1 MIDYYELVTDDSRP
15 TTRNQT
21 RDLPMTDRIHN
32 FSAGPAVLPEPV
44 LRKAQEAIWNVA
56 GSGIGI
62 MEHSHRGKV
71 FDRILNEAEQACREL
86 ADVPDNYRV
95 LFLQGGAS
103 LQFAMIPMNYL
114 SPERTAD
121 YLVTG
126 VWSQK
131 AVKEAKPVGQVHIAA
146 TSERTNFDRIP
157 APGEIRYS
165 ASPAYVHLTTNN
177 TIYGTQW
184 RSEPAVPSGV
194 PLVADTSSDMF
205 SRPIDIRKY
214 GLIYAG
220 AQKNLGPSGVVLV
233 IIRDDLVDAGSKT
246 LPTMLQYRTHAAE
259 RSLYNT
265 PPTFGIYVMGEVF
278 KWIQSQGGLSAMAQ
292 QNQAKAQLVYDFLD
306 SSELFRANAQPGS
319 RSLMNVCFRTPTEE
333 LDAKFVSEATSRGLD
348 GLKGHRSAG
357 GMRASIYNAC
367 PRRSVEAL
375 VAFMK
380 EFERA
385 NRGVRAAA
393 TQPAT

>member
-1 MIDYYELVTDDSRP
+1 MP
-15 TTRNQT
+15 
-21 RDLPMTDRIHN
+21 DRINN
-32 FSAGPAVLPEPV
+32 FSAGPAVLPESV
-44 LRKAQEAIWNVA
+44 LRKAQEAIWNAA

-62 MEHSHRGKV
+62 LEHSHRGKLFERV
-71 FDRILNEAEQACREL
+71 INEAEEACRSL
-86 ADVPDNYRV
+86 GGIPDNYRV

-103 LQFAMIPMNYL
+103 LQFAMVPMNFL
-114 SPERTAD
+114 SAERTAD

-131 AVKEAKPVGQVHIAA
+131 AVKEAKPLGKVHIAVTGEA
-146 TSERTNFDRIP
+146 TNFDRIP
-157 APGEIRYS
+157 KPEEIRYS
-165 ASPAYVHLTTNN
+165 ANPAYVHITTNN

-184 RSEPAVPSGV
+184 RTEPPVPTGV
-194 PLVADTSSDMF
+194 PLVADTSSDMY

-214 GLIYAG
+214 GIIYAG

-233 IIRDDLVDAGSKT
+233 IIRDDLVEAGSKT
-246 LPTMLQYRTHAAE
+246 VPTMLQYRTHAGE
-259 RSLYNT
+259 SSLYNT

-278 KWIQSQGGLSAMAQ
+278 KWIQAEGGLAGMAEH
-292 QNQAKAQLVYDFLD
+292 NEAKARLLYEFIDNSDF
-306 SSELFRANAQPGS
+306 FRGTVQPDS
-319 RSLMNVCFRTPTEE
+319 RSRMNVCFRAPTEE
-333 LDAKFVSEATSRGLD
+333 LEAKFISEATKRGLD

-367 PRRSVEAL
+367 PRRAVEAL

-385 NRGVRAAA
+385 NRGVGAAK
-393 TQPAT
+393 QPVT

>member
-1 MIDYYELVTDDSRP
+1 
-15 TTRNQT
+15 
-21 RDLPMTDRIHN
+21 MTNRICN

-44 LRKAQEAIWNVA
+44 LRKAQEAIWDAA

-71 FDRILNEAEQACREL
+71 FERVRDEAEQHCRDL
-86 ADVPDNYRV
+86 GGIPDTYDV

-103 LQFAMIPMNYL
+103 LQFSMVPMNVL
-114 SPERTAD
+114 RAD
-121 YLVTG
+121 CAADFLVTG
-126 VWSQK
+126 VWAQK
-131 AVKEAKPVGQVHIAA
+131 AVKEAKVLGRKVHIAA
-146 TSERTNFDRIP
+146 TGEATNFDRLPRREDIT
-157 APGEIRYS
+157 YS
-165 ASPAYVHLTTNN
+165 ERPAYVHLTTNN

-184 RSEPAVPSGV
+184 PAEPAVPAGV
-194 PLVADTSSDMF
+194 PIVADTSSDMY
-205 SRPIDIRKY
+205 SRPLDIARY

-233 IIRDDLVDAGSKT
+233 IVRKDMVEAGPKD

-259 RSLYNT
+259 KSLYNT
-265 PPTFGIYVMGEVF
+265 PPAFGVYVMGEVF
-278 KWIQSQGGLSAMAQ
+278 KWIQAQGGLRAMAEL
-292 QNQAKAQLVYDFLD
+292 NTAKAALLYDYLD
-306 SSELFRANAQPGS
+306 ASDFFRATAQPGS
-319 RSLMNVCFRTPTEE
+319 RSLMNVCFRGPTEE
-333 LDAKFVSEATSRGLD
+333 LEGRFIAEATKRGLD

-367 PRRSVEAL
+367 PRAAVEAL

-385 NRGVRAAA
+385 NRAAA
-393 TQPAT
+393 AR

>member
-1 MIDYYELVTDDSRP
+1 
-15 TTRNQT
+15 
-21 RDLPMTDRIHN
+21 MTKRIFN

-44 LRKAQEAIWNVA
+44 LKKAQEAIWDAA

-71 FDRILNEAEQACREL
+71 FDRVRDEAEQACRDL
-86 ADVPDNYRV
+86 AGIPDNYHV

-103 LQFAMIPMNYL
+103 LQFSMVPMNL
-114 SPERTAD
+114 LPADRTAD

-131 AVKEAKPVGQVHIAA
+131 AVKEAKVLGVKVHIAA
-146 TSERTNFDRIP
+146 TGESTNFDRIP
-157 APGEIRYS
+157 TAAEIKFSER
-165 ASPAYVHLTTNN
+165 PAYVHLTTNN

-184 RSEPAVPSGV
+184 RSEPAVPAGV
-194 PLVADTSSDMF
+194 PLIADTSSDMY
-205 SRPIDIRKY
+205 SRPIDLSRY

-233 IIRDDLVDAGSKT
+233 IIRDDLAEAGPKS
-246 LPTMLQYRTHAAE
+246 LPTMLQYRTQVAE
-259 RSLYNT
+259 KSLYNT

-278 KWIQSQGGLSAMAQ
+278 KWIQGQGGLAAMAEH
-292 QNQAKAQLVYDFLD
+292 NQSKARLLYDFID
-306 SSELFRANAQPGS
+306 QSDFFRGTAQPVS
-319 RSLMNVCFRTPTEE
+319 RSLMNVCFRAPTEE
-333 LDAKFVSEATSRGLD
+333 LESKFIAEATKRGLD
-348 GLKGHRSAG
+348 GLKGHRNAG

-367 PRRSVEAL
+367 PRAAVEAV

-385 NRGVRAAA
+385 NRAAA
-393 TQPAT
+393 KV